1 MFERKVD
8 PNRKTIQA
16 VEEMQQAK
24 IIGEE
29 KMRDGKVTKS
39 RIFSSSS
46 FAVLGFATSEET
58 CKPEQVITNVRV
70 RCKKK
75 KEKKLT
81 SVSFMYVC
89 VTGNGE
95 MLVFSLSFFPPTIV

>member
-8 PNRKTIQA
+8 PNRKTRQA
-16 VEEMQQAK
+16 VNEIQKAK
-24 IIGEE
+24 IIGED

-58 CKPEQVITNVRV
+58 CKPGRVITNVRN
-70 RCKKK
+70 
-75 KEKKLT
+75 
-81 SVSFMYVC
+81 SFTLSAVF
-89 VTGNGE
+89 NNSLQL
-95 MLVFSLSFFPPTIV
+95 LVFQS